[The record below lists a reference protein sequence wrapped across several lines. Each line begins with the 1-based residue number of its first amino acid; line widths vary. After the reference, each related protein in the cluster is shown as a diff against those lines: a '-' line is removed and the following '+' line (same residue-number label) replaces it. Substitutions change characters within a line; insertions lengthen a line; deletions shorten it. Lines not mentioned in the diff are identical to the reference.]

1 MVGVLAWLSAASWD
15 EGAGMVSCS
24 SVGVSSAVSSEVD
37 RFSDAVSKSVDFESD
52 RDRQCC
58 TWSCEATGRQGV
70 KRRLFLVG
78 QFGRSIHSRENLKKY
93 GWCGVL
99 GRTSSSEL
107 WFGVFSCSSMHLL
120 SGVTVRS
127 VTPLS
132 DSSELLPPAASGL
145 AELPNMER
153 SRPHRR
159 LGGWPSEPF
168 ESAELDLRCDVT

>member
-1 MVGVLAWLSAASWD
+1 LVPCVD
-15 EGAGMVSCS
+15 FP
-24 SVGVSSAVSSEVD
+24 SEVD
-37 RFSDAVSKSVDFESD
+37 KFSDAVSNSVDLAGD

-70 KRRLFLVG
+70 KSRLFLVG

-107 WFGVFSCSSMHLL
+107 WFGVFSCSSMHRL

-127 VTPLS
+127 VALLS
-132 DSSELLPPAASGL
+132 SSELLPPAESDL
-145 AELPNMER
+145 AEPPNMER
-153 SRPHRR
+153 SRPQRR
-159 LGGWPSEPF
+159 FGGWPSEPV
-168 ESAELDLRCDVT
+168 ESAELDRRCDVTFSGGTGGTTRSKETNRFTGDS